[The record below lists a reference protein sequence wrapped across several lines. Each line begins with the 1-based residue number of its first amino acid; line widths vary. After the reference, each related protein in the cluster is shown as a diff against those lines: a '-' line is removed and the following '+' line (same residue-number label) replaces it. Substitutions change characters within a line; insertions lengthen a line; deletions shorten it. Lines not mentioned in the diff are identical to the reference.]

1 MPKEEEKELKKKEEK
16 KKSWWANLPTNLKI
30 IGIAFA
36 GLILYQAQQ
45 TGKPI
50 QWQWIVLA
58 GIILWLQGREKE
70 EVEVMNETLARK
82 LTKQKIKELRRYGDI
97 PKGTDFWV
105 SKNVGLKHSKGVPSF
120 YLMGML
126 FRYPN
131 GRYEFG
137 QAQVDCKTWDVRPQE
152 SIGKLTGREPVIE
165 KPIIPDFLKYGKM
178 YPDLMKSDVLRFLG
192 R

>member
-1 MPKEEEKELKKKEEK
+1 MSKEEEKELKEKEKK
-16 KKSWWANLPTNLKI
+16 KKSWWTTLPTNLKI
-30 IGIAFA
+30 IGIVVVALLF
-36 GLILYQAQQ
+36 YQAQQ

-50 QWQWIVLA
+50 QWQWILLIA
-58 GIILWLQGREKE
+58 IILYLQGMEKE
-70 EVEVMNETLARK
+70 EIEVMNETLARK
-82 LTKQKIKELRRYGDI
+82 LTKKKLKELRRYGDM

-105 SKNVGLKHSKGVPSF
+105 SIHVGLKHSKSVPSY
-120 YLMGML
+120 YLLGLML
-126 FRYPN
+126 RFPN
-131 GRYEFG
+131 GKYEFN
-137 QAQVDCKTWDVRPQE
+137 QSQVDCKTWDVRIQE